1 VTRLSRCDLKNCK
14 CHINHLIHR
23 RIWCFR
29 CQILRTTKIERGFW
43 RAMIKSSEVLPSLN
57 MEHSLL
63 SLTCLALVRFTI
75 FLFNFI
81 FYFIIKFLTFSIFDF
96 VVLLVMF
103 NKAAL
108 SSYNFPSSN
117 FIALLQ
123 VDLYKAFSF
132 FFLPTFHDHI
142 FSFGV

>member
-1 VTRLSRCDLKNCK
+1 MLPVSDPPNDEDRERLLKSDDKILRGSSITKHGAFAAISYMSCAGSL
-14 CHINHLIHR
+14 HYILIQFYFLFYH
-23 RIWCFR
+23 
-29 CQILRTTKIERGFW
+29 QILSI
-43 RAMIKSSEVLPSLN
+43 L
-57 MEHSLL
+57 
-63 SLTCLALVRFTI
+63 
-75 FLFNFI
+75 
-81 FYFIIKFLTFSIFDF
+81 YFCF